1 MKNKYLLGLLT
12 GILCTALLLGI
23 TFTGY
28 NILGNNNGNTN
39 NFTQGADNSN
49 DNEATSAIINSELQR
64 KLNLIKG
71 LVSNYYLGE
80 VTEEQYQTGML
91 KGLMEALDDPY
102 SCYYTK
108 EEYAS
113 LMESSSGVYCGIG
126 AYVSQNVTT
135 GIITIVKPFVDGPA
149 YNAGIL
155 PGDTIYKV
163 NGEEVTGTDL
173 TKVVGNMK
181 GEEGTEVTVTI
192 VREGE
197 KEPVDY
203 VIKRGTVEVPTI
215 AFEML
220 EDKIGYIYVSEFDE
234 ITVTQFKSAISEL
247 EDQGMKGLVIDVRD
261 NPGGLL
267 DACVKMLDRL
277 LPKGL
282 LVYQEDKNGTRLS
295 ENYADNKEQLDVP
308 MAVIVNG
315 NSASASEIF
324 SGALQD
330 YEKATIVGTQSFGKG
345 IVQSVFPIGDG
356 SAIKVTISKYFTPKG
371 RNIHGTGI
379 EPDKIVELDES
390 LAKKVVIEHEEDN
403 QLQAAIEVVKD
414 QLNGK

>member
-28 NILGNNNGNTN
+28 NILGNNNGNIN
-39 NFTQGADNSN
+39 DFTQGTDNSN
-49 DNEATSAIINSELQR
+49 DNEATSATINSELQR

-71 LVSNYYLGE
+71 LVNNYYLGE

-197 KEPVDY
+197 KEPIDY

>member
-1 MKNKYLLGLLT
+1 
-12 GILCTALLLGI
+12 
-23 TFTGY
+23 
-28 NILGNNNGNTN
+28 
-39 NFTQGADNSN
+39 
-49 DNEATSAIINSELQR
+49 
-64 KLNLIKG
+64 
-71 LVSNYYLGE
+71 
-80 VTEEQYQTGML
+80 
-91 KGLMEALDDPY
+91 
-102 SCYYTK
+102 
-108 EEYAS
+108 
-113 LMESSSGVYCGIG
+113 
-126 AYVSQNVTT
+126 
-135 GIITIVKPFVDGPA
+135 
-149 YNAGIL
+149 
-155 PGDTIYKV
+155 
-163 NGEEVTGTDL
+163 
-173 TKVVGNMK
+173 MK

-197 KEPVDY
+197 KEPIDF

-220 EDKIGYIYVSEFDE
+220 EDKIGYIYISEFDE
-234 ITVTQFKSAISEL
+234 ITVTQFKSAISDLLDE
-247 EDQGMKGLVIDVRD
+247 GMKGLVIDVRD

-295 ENYADNKEQLDVP
+295 ENYADNKEELDMP

-330 YEKATIVGTQSFGKG
+330 YKKATIVGTQSFGKG

-356 SAIKVTISKYFTPKG
+356 SAIKVTISKYFTPNG

-390 LAKKVVIEHEEDN
+390 LSKKVVIEHEEDN
-403 QLQAAIEVVKD
+403 QLQAAIEVVKE
-414 QLNGK
+414 QLSSK

>member
-12 GILCTALLLGI
+12 GILCTAMLFGI
-23 TFTGY
+23 VFTGY
-28 NILGNNNGNTN
+28 NILGNNNNIN
-39 NFTQGADNSN
+39 EITQGANNGN
-49 DNEATSAIINSELQR
+49 DDEEASATINSELQQ
-64 KLNLIKG
+64 KLNLMKG
-71 LVSNYYLGE
+71 LVSNYYLGD
-80 VTEEQYQTGML
+80 VTEEQYTTGML
-91 KGLMEALDDPY
+91 KGLMESLDDPY

-126 AYVSQNVTT
+126 AYVSQNITT

-163 NGEEVTGTDL
+163 NGDEVTGTDL

-197 KEPVDY
+197 KEPIEY

-215 AFEML
+215 EFDML
-220 EDKIGYIYVSEFDE
+220 QDNIGYIYVSEFDE
-234 ITVTQFKSAISEL
+234 ITVTQFKSAISDLLDE
-247 EDQGMKGLVIDVRD
+247 GMKGLVIDVRD

-282 LVYQEDKNGTRLS
+282 LVYQEDKAGTRLS
-295 ENYADNKEQLDVP
+295 ENYADNKEQLDMP

-356 SAIKVTISKYFTPKG
+356 SAIKVTISKYFTPNG

-403 QLQAAIEVVKD
+403 QLQAAIEVVRE
-414 QLNGK
+414 QLNK

>member
-39 NFTQGADNSN
+39 NFTQGTDNSN
-49 DNEATSAIINSELQR
+49 DNEATSATINSELQR

>member
-49 DNEATSAIINSELQR
+49 DNEATSATINSELQR

-113 LMESSSGVYCGIG
+113 LMESSSGIYCGIG

>member
-1 MKNKYLLGLLT
+1 MKNRYLLGLLT

-23 TFTGY
+23 AFTGY
-28 NILGNNNGNTN
+28 NILGNDGNVN
-39 NFTQGADNSN
+39 NFTQGTENSN
-49 DNEATSAIINSELQR
+49 DDEATSATINSELQR

-80 VTEEQYQTGML
+80 VTEEQYTTGML

-197 KEPVDY
+197 KEPIDY

-215 AFEML
+215 SFEML
-220 EDKIGYIYVSEFDE
+220 QDNIGYIYISEFDE

-295 ENYADNKEQLDVP
+295 ENYADNKEQLEMP

-379 EPDKIVELDES
+379 EPDKIVELDEGLS
-390 LAKKVVIEHEEDN
+390 KKVVIEHEEDN
-403 QLQAAIEVVKD
+403 QLQAAIEVVKE
-414 QLNGK
+414 QLNTK